1 MGILAVFSVA
11 DASIVVALIGLI
23 ATYITT
29 RRNRKDIKQ
38 INKAVN
44 HVGDG
49 EPTLIQRVKRLEAR
63 SEKHAEW
70 ESAAFK
76 AIADQIGVQLPERP
90 AVESEQA
97 A

>member
-1 MGILAVFSVA
+1 M
-11 DASIVVALIGLI
+11 VALIGLG

-29 RRNRKDIKQ
+29 RRNRKDLKQ

-44 HVGDG
+44 HVGEG
-49 EPTLIQRVKRLEAR
+49 EPTLIQRVKNLEMR
-63 SEKHAEW
+63 SEKYAEW

-76 AIADQIGVQLPERP
+76 AIADQIGVTLPERP
-90 AVESEQA
+90 KQESENA